1 MSEHAPDGGPL
12 YRAATDARL
21 TPLQVRLLVALS
33 AHLTP
38 AEFRAVKLSW
48 AAKLCRAKRRST
60 ASGVLRALVT
70 AGYLER
76 GPMEC
81 LVGGQ
86 CYVTYRL
93 AIPAIA
99 EHRPTG

>member
-1 MSEHAPDGGPL
+1 MTCPHAPEGGPL
-12 YRAATDARL
+12 YRAATDPRL
-21 TPLQVRLLVALS
+21 SPLQVRLLVALS

-38 AEFRAVKLSW
+38 EEFRAVKLAW
-48 AAKLCRAKRRST
+48 AAQLCRARRRST
-60 ASGVLRALVT
+60 AAGVLRALVS

-93 AIPAIA
+93 ARPPASD
-99 EHRPTG
+99 PVPL